1 MEGNIVSEKPKVE
14 GGINVLT
21 SIENSLVSI
30 QDRKCEGKNSNVKNA
45 RPIYENLLKGTKS
58 SMARSADPKSSKDIN
73 TKTTHLSK
81 R

>member
-14 GGINVLT
+14 GDINVLT
-21 SIENSLVSI
+21 SIENSPVSI
-30 QDRKCEGKNSNVKNA
+30 QDRKCEGKSSNVKNA
-45 RPIYENLLKGTKS
+45 RPIFENLLKGTKS
-58 SMARSADPKSSKDIN
+58 SMARSANPKSSKDIN

>member
-1 MEGNIVSEKPKVE
+1 MERNIVSENSKVE
-14 GGINVLT
+14 GDINVLT
-21 SIENSLVSI
+21 SIENSPVSI
-30 QDRKCEGKNSNVKNA
+30 QDRKCEGKSSNVKNA
-45 RPIYENLLKGTKS
+45 RPIFENLLKGTKS